1 MDKEKTTLTTDE
13 ILKRLDQ
20 NEPVSKEEIDF
31 VTPRQLKDLLHYD
44 ITKNSKYSINQIA
57 TECNITPSHLSDFL
71 NDKKNMNRD
80 KILSLL
86 IVLGYDITKT
96 RQFLTGLG
104 YNGLYARNVRDFII
118 LNGIKDKLP
127 LDKINEKLKEGFE
140 DSLC

>member
-1 MDKEKTTLTTDE
+1 MNKEKTTLTTYE

-71 NDKKNMNRD
+71 NDKK
-80 KILSLL
+80 I
-86 IVLGYDITKT
+86 
-96 RQFLTGLG
+96 
-104 YNGLYARNVRDFII
+104 
-118 LNGIKDKLP
+118 
-127 LDKINEKLKEGFE
+127 
-140 DSLC
+140 